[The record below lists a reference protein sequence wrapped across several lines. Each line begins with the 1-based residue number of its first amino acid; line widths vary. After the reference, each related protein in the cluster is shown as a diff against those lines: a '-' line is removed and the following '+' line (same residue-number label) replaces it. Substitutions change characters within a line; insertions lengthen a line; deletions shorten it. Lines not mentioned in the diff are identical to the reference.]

1 MASTWCIPP
10 SSGAYT
16 LVGDAHTKFTRK
28 GDDLYRLVVDQ
39 LGAVDD
45 VGIAP
50 VEFNVTFDFDGQ
62 LTPFQRPDT
71 PELDAGAFQFQRPG
85 DVAPPPTF
93 MPAPVDGTA
102 PPELD
107 AVAPTLTF
115 GQKPVRP
122 TISVPQMPG
131 DPDPL
136 DMPVMPDMPLPSLP
150 TFEQLALPTLPVI
163 DLPQFTSQL
172 PVLIEPPF
180 DDNWTF
186 QPQPYVSQLKDQL
199 YGTIERM
206 LQAKTALPEAIEA
219 AIFQKGRSRQEIET
233 AREVDQ
239 ALAEF
244 GARGWN
250 TPNGILTA
258 QVRDIRQRGQDRIA
272 EFNRDAIVKQFEETL
287 ANLRLALAQGAALEG
302 VYINLHVEEQRFAL
316 EAARFAREATMA
328 VLQYRLSVFQT
339 RMQGYQIEAQV
350 LRDRIQSELAK
361 VELFRAQL
369 EGERLRGEIND
380 QRVRLYS
387 EQIRA
392 LSLMADFYRNQ
403 VEAVKTKADVQR
415 LVFDRYK
422 TAMDGF
428 DSRWRA
434 YVSEW
439 QGYTAGVEGE
449 GKRADLYR
457 TLVDAQGKRV
467 DAWAT
472 GENLKIER
480 ERLRTQQFGQQL
492 GAWQALIAKRES
504 DLSTERSRLAAVSS
518 LVDAQARM
526 YTASASVEQAASAA
540 SDRSFE
546 LGLSRS
552 RAHME
557 AGSRNAELMLQQAK
571 FLTDQLLSI
580 NDTKLKVGAQLT
592 AASWSAVNYS
602 AGVSASVGQS
612 TSCSQNFSFNGEIA
626 DA

>member
-1 MASTWCIPP
+1 MASTWCLPP

-28 GDDLYRLVVDQ
+28 GDDLYRLVVDG
-39 LGAVDD
+39 LNDLDD
-45 VGIAP
+45 VGISP

-62 LTPFQRPDT
+62 LTPFRRPET
-71 PELDAGAFQFQRPG
+71 PTLDASAFQIRMPG
-85 DVAPPPTF
+85 DVAAPPTF
-93 MPAPVDGTA
+93 VPAPIDGSL

-107 AVAPTLTF
+107 AEAPTLTF
-115 GQKPVRP
+115 GPKPDRP
-122 TISVPQMPG
+122 TVNVPSMPN
-131 DPDPL
+131 DPEPL
-136 DMPVMPDMPLPSLP
+136 EMPVAPNQPLPELP
-150 TFEQLALPTLPVI
+150 TFEQLNLPTLPDI
-163 DLPQFTSQL
+163 DLPDFTSQL
-172 PVLIEPPF
+172 PQLVEPPF

-199 YGTIERM
+199 FGTIEMM
-206 LQAKTALPEAIEA
+206 LQAKAALPEAIEA

-233 AREVDQ
+233 GREVDQ

-244 GARGWN
+244 AARGWN
-250 TPNGILTA
+250 QPNGILTA

-272 EFNRDAIVKQFEETL
+272 EFNRDAVIKQFEETL

-316 EAARFAREATMA
+316 EAARFSREATMA

-350 LRDRIQSELAK
+350 LRDRIQAELAK
-361 VELFRAQL
+361 IEIFKAQL
-369 EGERLRGEIND
+369 DGERLRGEINE
-380 QRVRLYS
+380 QRVRLYA

-392 LSLMADFYRNQ
+392 VNLMADFYRTQ
-403 VEAVKTKADVQR
+403 VEAVKAKADVQR

-422 TAMDGF
+422 TAMDGY

-449 GKRADLYR
+449 SKRADLYR
-457 TLVDAQGKRV
+457 TLVDAHGKRV
-467 DAWAT
+467 DAWST

-492 GAWQALIAKRES
+492 SGWQALIAKRES
-504 DLSTERSRLAAVSS
+504 DLNAERARLAAVSS
-518 LVDAQARM
+518 LVDAQARL
-526 YTASASVEQAASAA
+526 YSASASVEQAASAA

-546 LGLSRS
+546 LGLTKS
-552 RAHME
+552 RAQME
-557 AGSRNAELMLQQAK
+557 AGAKNAELMLQQAK

-580 NDTKLKVGAQLT
+580 NETKLKIGAQLT

-612 TSCSQNFSFNGEIA
+612 TSCTTNFSFNGETA

>member
-1 MASTWCIPP
+1 MASTWCLPP

-16 LVGDAHTKFTRK
+16 LVGDAHDKFTRK
-28 GDDLYRLVVDQ
+28 GDDLYKLVVDQ
-39 LGAVDD
+39 LGGLDNT
-45 VGIAP
+45 GISP
-50 VEFNVTFDFDGQ
+50 VEFNITFDFDGQ
-62 LTPFQRPDT
+62 LTPFRRPDT
-71 PELDAGAFQFQRPG
+71 PTLDANAFQLQAPG

-93 MPAPVDGTA
+93 TAAPIDGTL
-102 PPELD
+102 PPELTAD
-107 AVAPTLTF
+107 APTLTF
-115 GQKPVRP
+115 GPKPDRP
-122 TISVPQMPG
+122 NITVPRAPD
-131 DPDPL
+131 DPEPM
-136 DMPVMPDMPLPSLP
+136 DMPVAPNTTLPELP
-150 TFEQLALPTLPVI
+150 TFEQLNLPTLPDI
-163 DLPQFTSQL
+163 DLPDFTSQL
-172 PVLIEPPF
+172 PQLVEPPF

-199 YGTIERM
+199 FGTIEMM
-206 LQAKTALPEAIEA
+206 LQAKAALPEAIEA

-233 AREVDQ
+233 GREVDQ

-244 GARGWN
+244 SARGWN
-250 TPNGILTA
+250 QPNGILTA

-272 EFNRDAIVKQFEETL
+272 EFNRDAVIKQFEETL

-361 VELFRAQL
+361 IEIFKAQL
-369 EGERLRGEIND
+369 DGERLRGEINE
-380 QRVRLYS
+380 QRVRLYA

-392 LSLMADFYRNQ
+392 VNLLADFYRTQ
-403 VEAVKTKADVQR
+403 VEAVKAKADVQR

-422 TAMDGF
+422 VAMDGF

-439 QGYTAGVEGE
+439 QGYSAGIEGE

-457 TLVDAQGKRV
+457 TLTDAQAKRV

-492 GAWQALIAKRES
+492 SAWQALIAKRES
-504 DLSTERSRLAAVSS
+504 DLSAERARLAAVSS
-518 LVDAQARM
+518 LVDAQARL
-526 YTASASVEQAASAA
+526 YSASASVEQSASAA

-546 LGLSRS
+546 LGLARS
-552 RAHME
+552 RAQME
-557 AGSRNAELMLQQAK
+557 AGAKNADLMLQQAK
-571 FLTDQLLSI
+571 FLTDQLLSV

-612 TSCSQNFSFNGEIA
+612 TSCSQNFSFNGEII

>member
-10 SSGAYT
+10 SSGVYS
-16 LVGDAHTKFTRK
+16 LVGDAHTNFTRK
-28 GDDLYRLVVDQ
+28 GDDLYKLVVDG
-39 LGAVDD
+39 LNDLD
-45 VGIAP
+45 NTGITP
-50 VEFNVTFDFDGQ
+50 VEFNITFDFDGQ
-62 LTPFQRPDT
+62 LTPFQRPAT

-93 MPAPVDGTA
+93 MPAPIDGSA

-115 GQKPVRP
+115 GPKPERP
-122 TISVPQMPG
+122 MISVPQMPG

-136 DMPVMPDMPLPSLP
+136 DMPVMPDMPLPPLP
-150 TFEQLALPTLPVI
+150 TFEQLALPTLPDI
-163 DLPQFTSQL
+163 DLPEFTSQL
-172 PVLIEPPF
+172 PALVEPPF
-180 DDNWTF
+180 DDSWTF
-186 QPQPYVSQLKDQL
+186 QPQAYVSGLKDQL
-199 YGTIERM
+199 YSTIERM
-206 LQAKTALPEAIEA
+206 LQAKAALPEAIEA
-219 AIFQKGRSRQEIET
+219 AIFQKGRSRQEVET

-239 ALAEF
+239 ALSEF

-272 EFNRDAIVKQFEETL
+272 EFNRDAVIKQFEATL
-287 ANLRLALAQGAALEG
+287 ENLRLALAQGAALEG

-457 TLVDAQGKRV
+457 TLVDAQGKVV

-504 DLSTERSRLAAVSS
+504 DLGTERARLAAVSS

-526 YTASASVEQAASAA
+526 YAASASVEQAASAA

-552 RAHME
+552 RAQME
-557 AGSRNAELMLQQAK
+557 AGSRNADLMLQQAK
-571 FLTDQLLSI
+571 YLTDQLLSI

>member
-1 MASTWCIPP
+1 MSTTWCLAPNSP
-10 SSGAYT
+10 AYN

-28 GDDLYRLVVDQ
+28 GDELYQLVVEQ
-39 LGAVDD
+39 LGDLDD
-45 VGIAP
+45 VGITP

-62 LTPFQRPDT
+62 LTPFQRPAAPT
-71 PELDAGAFQFQRPG
+71 LDASAFQLRMPG
-85 DVAPPPTF
+85 DIAAPPTF
-93 MPAPVDGTA
+93 VPAPIDGSA
-102 PPELD
+102 PPEFD
-107 AVAPTLTF
+107 ATPPTLTF
-115 GQKPVRP
+115 GPKPDRP
-122 TISVPQMPG
+122 VVTAPRMPD
-131 DPDPL
+131 DPEPL
-136 DMPVMPDMPLPSLP
+136 DMPVMPDTPLPPLP
-150 TFEQLALPTLPVI
+150 TFEQLNLPVLPQI
-163 DLPQFTSQL
+163 DLPTFESQL
-172 PVLIEPPF
+172 PQLIEPPF
-180 DDNWTF
+180 DDSWTF
-186 QPQPYVSQLKDQL
+186 QPQPYVSRLKDQL

-206 LQAKTALPEAIEA
+206 LQAKSALPEAIEA

-239 ALAEF
+239 ALSEF
-244 GARGWN
+244 GSRGWN
-250 TPNGILTA
+250 QPNGVLTA
-258 QVRDIRQRGQDRIA
+258 QVREIRQKGQDRIA
-272 EFNRDAIVKQFEETL
+272 EFNRDAVVKQFEETL
-287 ANLRLALAQGAALEG
+287 ENLRLALAQGAAIEG

-350 LRDRIQSELAK
+350 MRDRIQAELAK
-361 VELFRAQL
+361 IEVFKAQL
-369 EGERLRGEIND
+369 DGERLRGEINE
-380 QRVRLYS
+380 QRVRLYA
-387 EQIRA
+387 EQIRS
-392 LSLMADFYRNQ
+392 LGLMADFYRTQ
-403 VEAVKTKADVQR
+403 VEAVKAKADVQR

-457 TLVDAQGKRV
+457 TLVDAQSKRV
-467 DAWAT
+467 DAWST
-472 GENLKIER
+472 TENLKIER

-492 GAWQALIAKRES
+492 NAWQAMIAKRSS
-504 DLSTERSRLAAVSS
+504 DLDAERARLAAVSS
-518 LVDAQARM
+518 LVDAQARL
-526 YTASASVEQAASAA
+526 YSASASVEQAASAS

-546 LGLSRS
+546 LGMARS
-552 RAHME
+552 RAQME
-557 AGSRNAELMLQQAK
+557 AGSKNAELMIQQAK

-580 NDTKLKVGAQLT
+580 NDTKLKIGAQLT

-612 TSCSQNFSFNGEIA
+612 SSCSQNYSFSGEIS

>member
-1 MASTWCIPP
+1 MASTWCLPP

-16 LVGDAHTKFTRK
+16 LVGDAHDKFTRK
-28 GDDLYRLVVDQ
+28 GDDLYKLVVDQ
-39 LGAVDD
+39 LGELDNT
-45 VGIAP
+45 GISP
-50 VEFNVTFDFDGQ
+50 VEFNITFDFDGQ
-62 LTPFQRPDT
+62 LTPFRRPDT
-71 PELDAGAFQFQRPG
+71 PTLDANALQLQMPG

-93 MPAPVDGTA
+93 TAAPIDGTL
-102 PPELD
+102 PPELT
-107 AVAPTLTF
+107 AEAPTLTF
-115 GQKPVRP
+115 GQKPDRP
-122 TISVPQMPG
+122 NITVPRAPD
-131 DPDPL
+131 DPEPL
-136 DMPVMPDMPLPSLP
+136 DMPVAPNTSLPELP
-150 TFEQLALPTLPVI
+150 TFEQLNLPTLPDI
-163 DLPQFTSQL
+163 DLPDFTSQL
-172 PVLIEPPF
+172 PQLVEPPF

-199 YGTIERM
+199 FGTIEMM
-206 LQAKTALPEAIEA
+206 LQAKAALPEAIEA

-233 AREVDQ
+233 GREVDQ

-244 GARGWN
+244 AARGWN
-250 TPNGILTA
+250 QPNGILTA

-272 EFNRDAIVKQFEETL
+272 EFNRDAVVKQFEETL

-316 EAARFAREATMA
+316 EAARFAREATRA

-361 VELFRAQL
+361 IEIFKAQL
-369 EGERLRGEIND
+369 DGERLRGEINE
-380 QRVRLYS
+380 QRVRLYA

-392 LSLMADFYRNQ
+392 VNLLADFYRTQ
-403 VEAVKTKADVQR
+403 VEAVKAKADVQR

-422 TAMDGF
+422 VAMDGF

-439 QGYTAGVEGE
+439 QGYSAGIEGE

-492 GAWQALIAKRES
+492 SAWQALIAKRES
-504 DLSTERSRLAAVSS
+504 DLSAERARLAAVSS
-518 LVDAQARM
+518 LVDAQARL
-526 YTASASVEQAASAA
+526 YSASASVEQAASAS

-546 LGLSRS
+546 LGLARS
-552 RAHME
+552 RAQME
-557 AGSRNAELMLQQAK
+557 AGTKNADLMLQQAK
-571 FLTDQLLSI
+571 FLTDQLLSV

-612 TSCSQNFSFNGEIA
+612 TSCSQNFSFNGEIM

>member
-1 MASTWCIPP
+1 MASTWCLPP

-16 LVGDAHTKFTRK
+16 LVGDAHDKFTRK
-28 GDDLYRLVVDQ
+28 GDDLYKLVVEQ
-39 LGAVDD
+39 LGGIDN

-50 VEFNVTFDFDGQ
+50 TEFNITFDFDGQ
-62 LTPFQRPDT
+62 LTPFRRPDT
-71 PELDAGAFQFQRPG
+71 PTLDANAFQLQLPG
-85 DVAPPPTF
+85 DVAPPPAFTA
-93 MPAPVDGTA
+93 APIDGTL
-102 PPELD
+102 PPELT
-107 AVAPTLTF
+107 AEAPTLTF
-115 GQKPVRP
+115 GPKPDRP
-122 TISVPQMPG
+122 SITVPRAPD
-131 DPDPL
+131 DPEPL
-136 DMPVMPDMPLPSLP
+136 DMPVAPNTPLPELP
-150 TFEQLALPTLPVI
+150 TFEQLNLPTLPDI
-163 DLPQFTSQL
+163 DLPDFTSQL
-172 PVLIEPPF
+172 PQLVEPPF

-186 QPQPYVSQLKDQL
+186 QPQPYVSQLKEQL
-199 YGTIERM
+199 FGTIEMM
-206 LQAKTALPEAIEA
+206 LQAKAALPEAIEA
-219 AIFQKGRSRQEIET
+219 AIFQKGRSRQEVET
-233 AREVDQ
+233 GREVDQ

-244 GARGWN
+244 AARGWN
-250 TPNGILTA
+250 QPNGILTA

-272 EFNRDAIVKQFEETL
+272 EFNRDAVIKQFEETL

-361 VELFRAQL
+361 IEIFKAQL
-369 EGERLRGEIND
+369 DGERLRGEINE
-380 QRVRLYS
+380 QRVRLYA

-392 LSLMADFYRNQ
+392 VNLLADFYRTQ
-403 VEAVKTKADVQR
+403 VEAVKAKADVQR

-422 TAMDGF
+422 VAMDGF

-439 QGYTAGVEGE
+439 QGYSAGIEGE

-457 TLVDAQGKRV
+457 TLTDAQAKRV

-492 GAWQALIAKRES
+492 SAWQALIAKRES
-504 DLSTERSRLAAVSS
+504 DLSAERARLAAVSS
-518 LVDAQARM
+518 LVDAQARL
-526 YTASASVEQAASAA
+526 YSASASVEQAASSA

-546 LGLSRS
+546 LGLARS
-552 RAHME
+552 RAQME
-557 AGSRNAELMLQQAK
+557 AGTKNADLMLQQAK
-571 FLTDQLLSI
+571 FLTDQLLSV

-612 TSCSQNFSFNGEIA
+612 TSCSQNFSFNGEII